1 MIRRILKRIL
11 KEALTICAAE
21 YQLYKLRRDL
31 KGQAMRLT
39 R

>member
-21 YQLYKLRRDL
+21 YQLYKLRRQL
-31 KGQAMRLT
+31 KGQST
-39 R
+39 RYAR